1 MGYDLVVIGAGIH
14 GAAVA
19 QAAAA
24 AGYRTLV
31 LEQYDQPASASS
43 SKSSKLVHGGLRYLE
58 SGQISLVRECLLE
71 RRRLLKNAPHLVH
84 LTPFHIPIY
93 KDTQRRPWKIRLGL
107 GLYTLLGGKAFKQV
121 AESEWC
127 ELDGLRTDSLDTVL
141 RYYDGQTDDAKLTRA
156 VLSSAQSLGAK
167 VRFECT
173 FERATCSH
181 QQCSVFYREQ
191 GVGEE
196 IHTRVLVNASGP
208 WVNSVLNRI
217 EPAPGA
223 LAMDLV
229 QGTHLVIPGKLQRG
243 MYYLEAPQDQRAVF
257 AMPWRDNILLG
268 TTESLFSGDP
278 STVQP
283 REEEI
288 RYLLDVYNHY
298 FENALELSQVIDAFA
313 GLRVLPR
320 SEDAAF
326 KRSRDTL
333 LHIDEANCPR
343 VLSIYGGKLTSHRA
357 TAEQVIRRLR
367 PLLPERRKLADTRSL
382 ALPAIS

>member
-1 MGYDLVVIGAGIH
+1 MTYDLVVIGAGIH

-31 LEQYDQPASASS
+31 LEQYDKPASASS

-58 SGQISLVRECLLE
+58 SGQISLVRECLRE

-84 LTPFHIPIY
+84 LTPFHIPVY

-107 GLYTLLGGKAFKQV
+107 SRYTLLGGKTFKQLPK
-121 AESEWC
+121 SEWH
-127 ELDGLRTDSLDTVL
+127 ELDGLRTDGLDTVL
-141 RYYDGQTDDAKLTRA
+141 RYYDGQTDDVELTRA
-156 VLSSAQSLGAK
+156 VLSSAQSLGAE

-173 FERATCSH
+173 FECAACSH
-181 QQCSVFYREQ
+181 RHCSVFYREQ
-191 GVGEE
+191 GADKE
-196 IHTRVLVNASGP
+196 IHTRALVNASGP
-208 WVNSVLNRI
+208 WVNSVLNRV
-217 EPAPGA
+217 EPAPET
-223 LAMDLV
+223 LAIDLV
-229 QGTHLVIPGKLQRG
+229 QGTHLVIPGKLQQG

-283 REEEI
+283 REDEI
-288 RYLLDVYNHY
+288 RYLLAVYNHY
-298 FENALELSQVIDAFA
+298 FENTLDRSQVIAAFA

-326 KRSRDTL
+326 HRSRDTL
-333 LHIDEANCPR
+333 LHIDTANCPR

-357 TAEQVIRRLR
+357 TAEQVIGRLR
-367 PLLPERRKLADTRSL
+367 PLLPERKQLADTRTL
-382 ALPAIS
+382 PLPATR